1 MIYVTLIII
10 HWIALVSWFAGL
22 FYLPRLFVYHTRMYE
37 LHSYDTFCLMERRL
51 YLFIMYPAMMTVIG
65 SGTGLIM
72 YYGWEWFIN
81 SYWLHAKLAAVSA
94 LLVYHFWLGWIITQF
109 RSHKQPYSETFFRV
123 INEVPT
129 VLLILII
136 CLVKIKSLY

>member
-1 MIYVTLIII
+1 
-10 HWIALVSWFAGL
+10 
-22 FYLPRLFVYHTRMYE
+22 
-37 LHSYDTFCLMERRL
+37 
-51 YLFIMYPAMMTVIG
+51 MYPAMMTVIG